1 MEGNSTVLSKG
12 PGDKKHGG
20 CSACST
26 DEHPDDRLP
35 GPPLAP
41 APAPAPVPGPKACGN
56 ERGLL
61 TTDLDN
67 LRCQHL
73 HLVRQHAPLDG
84 LKQGGSRPSSLW
96 WGWEGGYLRGGR
108 SGLEGLNRLSVAWM
122 KGRQECGGGGHIS
135 ATQARRRPPH
145 LKHWEDALEQYR
157 GLGSRQQQAEVD
169 SHEGRCC
176 CCGGGSGGR
185 HSGRPPSGECSGDV
199 A

>member
-122 KGRQECGGGGHIS
+122 KGRQEWGRGAHKCHTSQKASS
-135 ATQARRRPPH
+135 APET
-145 LKHWEDALEQYR
+145 L
-157 GLGSRQQQAEVD
+157 
-169 SHEGRCC
+169 GRCV
-176 CCGGGSGGR
+176 GTVPWAGSPAAAGR
-185 HSGRPPSGECSGDV
+185 GRQPRGPLLLLR
-199 A
+199 